1 MYQSIKL
8 SINKLIRQPLL
19 QQTQRSYTTLPL
31 LNTRIHTPHTCT
43 PLCPCH
49 SIKLLQQSIRTTSNM
64 TAMDTSHVE
73 SQHDTHND
81 SNEEVYTNDGWLF
94 GQDPSKPCND
104 PTDKLF
110 AYIFTISSAATL
122 IWFCTMMYFRPN
134 TSVRQWAREEALAR
148 GVYIPPVRPDI
159 TDDDEL

>member
-8 SINKLIRQPLL
+8 STNKLIRQSLL
-19 QQTQRSYTTLPL
+19 KQTPRSYTILPL
-31 LNTRIHTPHTCT
+31 PNTRIHTPHTCT

-49 SIKLLQQSIRTTSNM
+49 SIKLTQQSIRTASSIT
-64 TAMDTSHVE
+64 TMDTSHVD
-73 SQHDTHND
+73 SHHDAQHDSHD
-81 SNEEVYTNDGWLF
+81 EVYTNDGWLF

-104 PTDKLF
+104 PTD
-110 AYIFTISSAATL
+110 
-122 IWFCTMMYFRPN
+122 P
-134 TSVRQWAREEALAR
+134 LAR